1 MNARGFICD
10 QVDVENE
17 VYKALLRAYS
27 MVGDIEGAQMVFSA
41 IHLAGIS
48 LDAKLCG
55 LLINAY
61 GVSGQ
66 NQKEHVAFEN
76 MRMASLKPTNKCV
89 ALVLA
94 VYEKENKL
102 QEALKFLIVWDY
114 DFLESV

>member
-27 MVGDIEGAQMVFSA
+27 MVGDIEGVQMMFSA

-48 LDAKLCG
+48 LYAKLCG

-76 MRMASLKPTNKCV
+76 MRMASLKPTNKYV

-94 VYEKENKL
+94 IYEKENKL